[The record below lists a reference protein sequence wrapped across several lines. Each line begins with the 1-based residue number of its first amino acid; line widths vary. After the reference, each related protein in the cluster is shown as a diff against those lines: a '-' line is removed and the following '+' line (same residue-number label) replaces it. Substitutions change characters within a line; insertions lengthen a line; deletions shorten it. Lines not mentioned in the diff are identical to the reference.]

1 MIFSLAANALVLI
14 HLGFILF
21 VVLGGFLL
29 LRWPRMVWIHL
40 PAVIW
45 GALVEINNWICPL
58 TPWEQQLRQ
67 AAGSSGYQGGFVEHY
82 LLPVIYPEGITDK
95 IQLVLGLAV
104 ILINLVFYGRWLHH
118 RMAKKRTD

>member
-1 MIFSLAANALVLI
+1 MIFSLAADALVLI

-67 AAGSSGYQGGFVEHY
+67 AAGSGGYQDGFVEHY

-118 RMAKKRTD
+118 RMAKKRAD